1 MSGAGQGQASYEPAT
16 HYDRVTA
23 AWQLLLGDELH
34 YGVFDRGDE
43 PLDVATRALTRR
55 MIVGGHLDEAG
66 PGGAPLRVLDVGCG
80 SGAPACALAEE
91 LGVEVVGI
99 TTSGVGVATAR
110 ARAAGRGLAGVSFEQ
125 RDGTSNGFADAGF
138 DRVWVLES
146 SHLMRDKDALVAECA
161 RVLRPGGRLV
171 LCDLVRWREI
181 AFQEVRE
188 RRVDFAVLR
197 EAFGDAHFRTLDD
210 YAALATTHGL
220 VIDRVDDLT
229 AATLPTFDR
238 WRANA
243 ARHADAVTG
252 LIGVEGHAAF
262 VRSCDILEELWRDG
276 TFGYGLLSATKASP
290 S

>member
-1 MSGAGQGQASYEPAT
+1 MTDTTAAYEPAQ

-34 YGVFDRGDE
+34 YGVFADGDE
-43 PLDVATRALTRR
+43 PLATATHALTSR
-55 MIVGGHLDEAG
+55 MIDRGRLADPG
-66 PGGAPLRVLDVGCG
+66 PDGAPLRVLDVGCG
-80 SGAPACALAEE
+80 SGAPACELATG

-99 TTSGVGVATAR
+99 TTSAVGVDTAR
-110 ARAAGRGLAGVSFEQ
+110 ARAAALGLAGVTFEQ
-125 RDGTSNGFADAGF
+125 RDGTANGFDDAEF
-138 DRVWVLES
+138 DRAWVLES
-146 SHLMRDKDALVAECA
+146 SHLMRDKDALLAECA

-181 AFQEVRE
+181 PFSEVRE

-197 EAFGDAHFRTLDD
+197 EAFGDAHFQTLED
-210 YAALATTHGL
+210 YASMAASHGL
-220 VIDRVDDLT
+220 EVDVSDDLT

-243 ARHADAVTG
+243 QTHRDEVVE
-252 LIGVEGHAAF
+252 LIGTGGHQAF

-276 TFGYGLLSATKASP
+276 TFGYGLLSAVRVS
-290 S
+290 